1 MLLLRAPR
9 GLPSPLPR
17 LPTQSPQ
24 SAAGALERRAR
35 FAAVPCWFDVASDRE
50 IDCGEL
56 TVPENWSKPES
67 KLIPLPVVIFRAT
80 AATKEPIVFL
90 NGGPGARRR
99 VRTADEI
106 RAWRGLLW
114 SERWTHRRDFIVI
127 AQRGTNWTDSNL
139 SCPAFRELWR
149 RLDGMARSDE
159 GWRRE
164 MTGATVACARRLA
177 IGHHDLSG
185 YNTTQSARDVAAL
198 RQALGL
204 EAWSVYAVS
213 YGTRFAL
220 SLMKNH
226 PAGLRSVVLDS
237 TYPPGIGPSRTSR
250 RRLC

>member
-17 LPTQSPQ
+17 LPTHRPNPRQG
-24 SAAGALERRAR
+24 ARAKGALCRRALLVR
-35 FAAVPCWFDVASDRE
+35 RGLRSRDRLRRADRSRE
-50 IDCGEL
+50 LVEARVQAHSSACGDL
-56 TVPENWSKPES
+56 SRHGCDQGADRIPEWRARCSKP
-67 KLIPLPVVIFRAT
+67 
-80 AATKEPIVFL
+80 
-90 NGGPGARRR
+90 
-99 VRTADEI
+99 RTPADEI

-177 IGHHDLSG
+177 IGHDLSG